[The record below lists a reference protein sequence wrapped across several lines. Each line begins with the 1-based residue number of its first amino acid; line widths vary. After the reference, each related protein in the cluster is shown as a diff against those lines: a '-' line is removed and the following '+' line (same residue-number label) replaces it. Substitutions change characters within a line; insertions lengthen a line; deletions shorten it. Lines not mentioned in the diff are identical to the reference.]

1 MSTSRGISPSRSQS
15 SSPVRPLSTIA
26 LSPEQS
32 AAVRAVHGP
41 ALILA
46 GAGSGKT
53 RVITERVSY
62 LVSGLG
68 VEPRE
73 ILAVTFTNKAADEM
87 RHRIEQR
94 LGAAA
99 RAAWIMTFHALCVR
113 ILRRHPEEAG
123 LRRDFVI
130 FDQDESLALLKRAIA
145 SLGLSEKDLPPRR
158 ILSLLSMQKNG
169 RAWSE
174 ADIREYRL
182 DVLNELDGRYNTGL
196 RAANAVDFDDLLA
209 LSARVLEETD
219 ILDRD
224 PQLAFRYI
232 LVDEYQ
238 DTNRLQYR
246 IVRSLAAANK
256 NITVVGDED
265 QSIYSWRGA
274 DIRNILEFE
283 KDFPGAAILRLEENY
298 RSTQAILDAASGL
311 VRNNENRIG
320 KTLRA
325 MRAGGQR
332 VESLVARDEY
342 EEALR
347 VATDIQ
353 RTGSSKRVAC
363 LYRMNAQSRALEEAL
378 AGARIRYQVVGA
390 VGFYARREIRDVVSY
405 LRLALNP
412 QDDSAFRRVVNV
424 PPRGVGEQTLA
435 AIGLAA
441 RDRGVSLWEGLQ
453 GVLSGS
459 ALPSRTRASLGR
471 FVTLVNEL
479 QDEARSSGPGAL
491 VESVIR
497 KTGYEELVDQEPS
510 PVREDRLQNLE
521 ELKTAA
527 LDLEEREGLGLRE
540 FLDRTFL
547 LGDADTIRD
556 DAPVLL
562 MTLHSAKGLEFD
574 TVFLVGMEEGLIPHM
589 RAVQDPG
596 QMEEERRLC
605 YVGMTRAQNRLVL
618 TRARERSYYGD
629 RRVTVPS
636 RFLSEI
642 PEECFDGPASSP
654 GSVGR
659 ASRNVARASG
669 ARNPEAGAVTMALPK
684 FRAGQSVRH
693 EKFGYGTVLRVEGAG
708 EDAKLTVSFPG
719 RGATRL
725 LAKFAGLE
733 PA

>member
-1 MSTSRGISPSRSQS
+1 MTSIT
-15 SSPVRPLSTIA
+15 LSA
-26 LSPEQS
+26 EQN
-32 AAVRAVHGP
+32 AAVRAAHGP

-53 RVITERVSY
+53 RVITERVAY
-62 LVSGLG
+62 LVSDLG
-68 VEPRE
+68 TDPRE

-87 RHRIEQR
+87 RHRIETQ
-94 LGAAA
+94 LGTAA
-99 RAAWIMTFHALCVR
+99 RSAWIMTFHALCVR

-130 FDQDESLALLKRAIA
+130 YDQDESLSLLKRAIA
-145 SLGLSEKDLPPRR
+145 SLGLSDKDYAPRR
-158 ILSLLSMQKNG
+158 VLSLLSMQKNG
-169 RAWSE
+169 RAYSE
-174 ADIREYRL
+174 ADVREYRME
-182 DVLNELDGRYNTGL
+182 VLNELAGRYNAGL
-196 RAANAVDFDDLLA
+196 QTANAVDFDDLLA
-209 LSARVLEETD
+209 LSARLLEESDVLE
-219 ILDRD
+219 RD

-246 IVRSLAAANK
+246 IVRSLASTHK

-283 KDFPGAAILRLEENY
+283 RDFPGAAILRLEENY

-311 VRNNENRIG
+311 VVRNENRIG
-320 KTLRA
+320 KTLKA
-325 MRAGGQR
+325 MRPGGR
-332 VESLVARDEY
+332 HVESLVARDEY

-347 VATDIQ
+347 IATDIQ
-353 RTGSSKRVAC
+353 RAGSGKRIAC

-390 VGFYARREIRDVVSY
+390 VGFYARREIRDIVSY
-405 LRLALNP
+405 LRLLLNVD
-412 QDDSAFRRVVNV
+412 DDSAFRRVVNV
-424 PPRGVGEQTLA
+424 PPRGVGEQTMAAITLA
-435 AIGLAA
+435 AQH
-441 RDRGVSLWEGLQ
+441 RRVSLWEGLKD
-453 GVLSGS
+453 VLAGD
-459 ALPSRTRASLGR
+459 AVPSRTRAALGR
-471 FVTLVNEL
+471 FVALVAEL
-479 QDEARSSGPGAL
+479 KESSTSMGPGAL
-491 VESVIR
+491 VEAVIQ
-497 KTGYEELVDQEPS
+497 KSGYEDLVDQEPS
-510 PVREDRLQNLE
+510 PVREDRLQNLK
-521 ELKTAA
+521 ELRMAA
-527 LDLEEREGLGLRE
+527 TDLEEREGLGLRE

-547 LGDADTIRD
+547 LGDADSIRD

-605 YVGMTRAQNRLVL
+605 YVGMTRAKNRLVL
-618 TRARERSYYGD
+618 TRARERSYFGD
-629 RRVTVPS
+629 RRVTLPS

-642 PEECFDGPASSP
+642 PPECFDGPTP
-654 GSVGR
+654 
-659 ASRNVARASG
+659 G
-669 ARNPEAGAVTMALPK
+669 ARGSSTTRTSAAAGSGSRVADAPSPTPR
-684 FRAGQSVRH
+684 FRAGQSVVH
-693 EKFGYGTVLRVEGAG
+693 ERFGYGTVLRVEGAG

-725 LAKFAGLE
+725 LAKFAGLK

>member
-1 MSTSRGISPSRSQS
+1 
-15 SSPVRPLSTIA
+15 VSTIT
-26 LSPEQS
+26 LSPEQT
-32 AAVRAVHGP
+32 AAVRAAHGP

-62 LVSGLG
+62 LVSDLG
-68 VEPRE
+68 ADPRE

-130 FDQDESLALLKRAIA
+130 FDQDESLSLLKRSIA
-145 SLGLSEKDLPPRR
+145 SLGLSEKDYPPRR

-174 ADIREYRL
+174 ADVREYRL
-182 DVLNELDGRYNTGL
+182 EVLNELDGRYNTGL

-224 PQLAFRYI
+224 TQLAFRYV

-246 IVRSLAAANK
+246 IVRSLASTHK

-311 VRNNENRIG
+311 VHNNENRIG

-332 VESLVARDEY
+332 VENLVARDEY

-353 RTGSSKRVAC
+353 RGGAGRRIAC

-378 AGARIRYQVVGA
+378 AAARIRYQVVGA

-405 LRLALNP
+405 LRLILNP

-424 PPRGVGEQTLA
+424 PPRGAGEQTLA
-435 AIGLAA
+435 AISQAA
-441 RDRGVSLWEGLQ
+441 RDAGGSMWGGLLKVLEG
-453 GVLSGS
+453 SS
-459 ALPSRTRASLGR
+459 LPSRTTTSLGR
-471 FVTLVNEL
+471 FVALVKSL
-479 QDEARSSGPGAL
+479 QDDADTLGPGAL
-491 VESVIR
+491 VAAVIH
-497 KTGYEELVDQEPS
+497 KTGYEELVEQEPS

-527 LDLEEREGLGLRE
+527 TDLEEREGLGLRE

-547 LGDADTIRD
+547 LGDADSIRD

-642 PEECFDGPASSP
+642 PPECFDGPASS
-654 GSVGR
+654 
-659 ASRNVARASG
+659 SRIGARATTNRARPLSSTSSG
-669 ARNPEAGAVTMALPK
+669 DDAPAASVPK
-684 FRAGQSVRH
+684 FRPGQSVLH
-693 EKFGYGTVLRVEGAG
+693 EKFGYGTVLRVEGSG
-708 EDAKLTVSFPG
+708 DDSKLTVSFPG

-725 LAKFAGLE
+725 LAKFAGLK

>member
-1 MSTSRGISPSRSQS
+1 MTSIT
-15 SSPVRPLSTIA
+15 LSA
-26 LSPEQS
+26 EQN
-32 AAVRAVHGP
+32 AAVRAAHGP

-53 RVITERVSY
+53 RVITERVAY
-62 LVSGLG
+62 LVSDLG
-68 VEPRE
+68 TDPRE

-87 RHRIEQR
+87 RHRIETQ
-94 LGAAA
+94 LGTAA
-99 RAAWIMTFHALCVR
+99 RSAWIMTFHALCVR

-130 FDQDESLALLKRAIA
+130 YDQDESLSLLKRAIA
-145 SLGLSEKDLPPRR
+145 SLGLSDKDYAPRR
-158 ILSLLSMQKNG
+158 VLSLLSMQKNG
-169 RAWSE
+169 RAYSE
-174 ADIREYRL
+174 ADVREYRME
-182 DVLNELDGRYNTGL
+182 VLNELAGRYNAGL
-196 RAANAVDFDDLLA
+196 QTANAVDFDDLLA
-209 LSARVLEETD
+209 LSARLLEESDVLE
-219 ILDRD
+219 RD

-246 IVRSLAAANK
+246 IVRSLASTHK

-283 KDFPGAAILRLEENY
+283 RDFPGAAILRLEENY

-311 VRNNENRIG
+311 VVRNENRIG
-320 KTLRA
+320 KTLKA
-325 MRAGGQR
+325 MRPGGR
-332 VESLVARDEY
+332 HVESLVARDEY

-347 VATDIQ
+347 IATDIQ
-353 RTGSSKRVAC
+353 RAGSGKRIAC

-390 VGFYARREIRDVVSY
+390 VGFYARREIRDIVSY
-405 LRLALNP
+405 LRLLLNVD
-412 QDDSAFRRVVNV
+412 DDSAFRRVVNV
-424 PPRGVGEQTLA
+424 PPRGVGEQTMAAITLA
-435 AIGLAA
+435 AQH
-441 RDRGVSLWEGLQ
+441 RRVSLWEGLKD
-453 GVLSGS
+453 VLAGD
-459 ALPSRTRASLGR
+459 AVPSRTRAALGR
-471 FVTLVNEL
+471 FVALVAEL
-479 QDEARSSGPGAL
+479 KESSTSMGPGAL
-491 VESVIR
+491 VEAVIQ
-497 KTGYEELVDQEPS
+497 KSGYEDLVDQEPS
-510 PVREDRLQNLE
+510 PVREDRLQNLK
-521 ELKTAA
+521 ELRMAA
-527 LDLEEREGLGLRE
+527 TDLEEREGLGLRE

-547 LGDADTIRD
+547 LGDADSIRD

-605 YVGMTRAQNRLVL
+605 YVGMTRAKNRLVL
-618 TRARERSYYGD
+618 TRARERSYFGD
-629 RRVTVPS
+629 RRVTLPS

-642 PEECFDGPASSP
+642 PPECFDGPTP
-654 GSVGR
+654 
-659 ASRNVARASG
+659 VARGSSTTRTSAAAGSG
-669 ARNPEAGAVTMALPK
+669 SRVADAPSPTPR
-684 FRAGQSVRH
+684 FRAGQSVVH
-693 EKFGYGTVLRVEGAG
+693 ERFGYGTVLRVEGAG

-725 LAKFAGLE
+725 LAKFAGLK

>member
-1 MSTSRGISPSRSQS
+1 MTSIT
-15 SSPVRPLSTIA
+15 LSA
-26 LSPEQS
+26 EQN
-32 AAVRAVHGP
+32 AAVRAAHGP

-53 RVITERVSY
+53 RVITERVAY
-62 LVSGLG
+62 LVSDLG
-68 VEPRE
+68 VDPRE

-87 RHRIEQR
+87 RHRIETY
-94 LGAAA
+94 LGTVA

-113 ILRRHPEEAG
+113 ILRRHPEQAG

-130 FDQDESLALLKRAIA
+130 YDQDESLSLLKRAIA
-145 SLGLSEKDLPPRR
+145 SLGLSDKDYAPRR
-158 ILSLLSMQKNG
+158 VLSLLSMQKNG
-169 RAWSE
+169 RAYSE
-174 ADIREYRL
+174 ADVREYRIE
-182 DVLNELDGRYNTGL
+182 VLNELAGRYNAGL
-196 RAANAVDFDDLLA
+196 QTANAVDFDDLLA
-209 LSARVLEETD
+209 LSARLLEESDVLE
-219 ILDRD
+219 RD
-224 PQLAFRYI
+224 SQLAFRYI

-246 IVRSLAAANK
+246 IVRSLASTHK

-283 KDFPGAAILRLEENY
+283 RDFPGAVILRLEENY

-311 VRNNENRIG
+311 VVKNENRIG
-320 KTLRA
+320 KTLKA
-325 MRAGGQR
+325 MRQGGQH

-347 VATDIQ
+347 IATDIQ
-353 RTGSSKRVAC
+353 RNGSGKRIAC

-390 VGFYARREIRDVVSY
+390 VGFYARREIRDIVSY
-405 LRLALNP
+405 LRLLLNVD
-412 QDDSAFRRVVNV
+412 DDSAFRRVVNV

-435 AIGLAA
+435 AITLAA
-441 RDRGVSLWEGLQ
+441 QRRGVSMWEGLKD
-453 GVLSGS
+453 VLAGD
-459 ALPSRTRASLGR
+459 AVPARTKAALGR
-471 FVTLVNEL
+471 FVALVSAL
-479 QDEARSSGPGAL
+479 KDDAVALGPGAL
-491 VESVIR
+491 VEAVIQ
-497 KTGYEELVDQEPS
+497 KSGYEELVDQEPS
-510 PVREDRLQNLE
+510 PVREDRLQNLK
-521 ELKTAA
+521 ELRMAA
-527 LDLEEREGLGLRE
+527 TDLEEREGLGLRE

-547 LGDADTIRD
+547 LGDADSIRD

-605 YVGMTRAQNRLVL
+605 YVGMTRAKNRLVL
-618 TRARERSYYGD
+618 TRARERSYFGD
-629 RRVTVPS
+629 RRVTLPS

-642 PEECFDGPASSP
+642 PPECFDGPAP
-654 GSVGR
+654 
-659 ASRNVARASG
+659 VARGSAFRSSSSSSMATARSASG
-669 ARNPEAGAVTMALPK
+669 IDSSVPVPR
-684 FRAGQSVRH
+684 FRAGQSVMH
-693 EKFGYGTVLRVEGAG
+693 ERFGYGTVLRVEGAG

-725 LAKFAGLE
+725 LAKFAGLK